1 MSKNRSKFDD
11 DIDFF
16 EYFEATIDAKW
27 KIVAITFLAV
37 LVGVSFTL
45 VKANSFKVSTPI
57 HPPGQSVLVKYK
69 SVNDFLKDEGLYF
82 DGILNPLGYKLD
94 STTIFDAFVVEF
106 NDYDEM
112 IEVLSKNN
120 YVNKAVKDLDMVEK
134 QRALAHFAK
143 QFELTPPSKK
153 VKYWRLQ
160 FEWHDDYEGRS
171 LLNDAIQLT
180 LIKVR
185 SNVENDLYA
194 LAKAHDL
201 HNSFRLEANR
211 EELIT
216 MTKSQLNKDKKRVN
230 FLIAQSAIAKEL
242 GLAENTDYAKAGG
255 GTASKEPT
263 SRSNISLNFTPGL
276 SQKIFVPYYL
286 RDNVSSDNPYYLR
299 GYKAID
305 KELQLIKNRSQD
317 ELLVNAEGN
326 IDIMDR
332 IIQLENDVTP
342 SQLINTAKYIE
353 DSSSQDWVEYN
364 LEVAESIAQKKPLL
378 YIALSILIGGMLGI
392 IFVLISYTIRKR
404 KGIA

>member
-27 KIVAITFLAV
+27 KVVAITFFAV

-45 VKANSFKVSTPI
+45 LKTNSFKVSTPI
-57 HPPGQSVLVKYK
+57 NPPGQSEMVKYK
-69 SVNDFLKDEGLYF
+69 SVNDLLKEKGMF
-82 DGILNPLGYKLD
+82 FNEELNPLGYKLD
-94 STTIFDAFVVEF
+94 SQTIFNAFVVEF
-106 NDYDEM
+106 NDYNEM

-120 YVNKAVKDLDMVEK
+120 YVNQAIKDLDMVEK
-134 QRALAHFAK
+134 QRALTYFAR

-180 LIKVR
+180 LINVR
-185 SNVENDLYA
+185 SNVKNDLYA
-194 LAKAHDL
+194 LAKARDL
-201 HNSFRLEANR
+201 ENSFKLESNR

-216 MTKSQLNKDKKRVN
+216 MAKSQLNKDKKRMT

-242 GLAENTDYAKAGG
+242 DIPENTDYAKGVG
-255 GTASKEPT
+255 GTPSKEPT
-263 SRSNISLNFTPGL
+263 SRSNISLNFLPGPR
-276 SQKIFVPYYL
+276 QKIFVPYYL
-286 RDNVSSDNPYYLR
+286 RENFSSDNPYYLR

-305 KELQLIKNRSQD
+305 KELQLMKDRSQD

-332 IIQLENDVTP
+332 IIEIENDLTP

-353 DSSSQDWVEYN
+353 ANSPKDWVEYN
-364 LEVAESIAQKKPLL
+364 LEVAASVPQKKPLL
-378 YIALSILIGGMLGI
+378 YIALSILIGGMLSI
-392 IFVLISYTIRKR
+392 IYVLISYTIRKR